1 MRKGKVNPIA
11 RHFLIA
17 LVVSAA
23 HATEF
28 DNHRR
33 GEIACV
39 RGTQKGQGMK
49 IYDVTVPL
57 SQELVVYPGDPKVK
71 INRRK
76 KINEADS
83 KYNLSRYSF
92 GSHSGTHVDPPFH
105 LIEEGLTADKLPLE
119 LLIGRARVV
128 ETTASCI
135 DEAALEDF
143 DFTADVRVLFK
154 TRNSYLWNQK
164 NFVKDYVYISPGAA
178 RSLVNDGIKV
188 VGIDYLSVEKFDGE
202 PETHTALLG
211 AGTIIIE
218 GLDLRE
224 VEPGDYEMI
233 CLPLKI
239 KDGDGAPARVVLR
252 QN

>member
-1 MRKGKVNPIA
+1 
-11 RHFLIA
+11 
-17 LVVSAA
+17 
-23 HATEF
+23 
-28 DNHRR
+28 
-33 GEIACV
+33 
-39 RGTQKGQGMK
+39 MK

-76 KINEADS
+76 RINEADS